1 MPWWGWFVIGVFLM
15 LAELV
20 GVDAAF
26 YLIFVGVAA
35 VLTGSLLLVVPSLS
49 VSLQFVIFAVLSL
62 ATMVLFRQRLYNKFR
77 GGAMGYRDPTLGASI
92 LIDAD
97 LAPGTT
103 TRVTYRG
110 SPWTARNIGTT
121 LIAGGSQAVVAS
133 TVGLELQVTAAA
145 EAASTVS
152 SGAQQND

>member
-35 VLTGSLLLVVPSLS
+35 VLTGSLLLVVPGLS
-49 VSLQFVIFAVLSL
+49 VSLQFVCFAVLSI
-62 ATMVLFRQRLYNKFR
+62 ATMVLFRQRLYNRFR
-77 GGAMGYRDPTLGASI
+77 GGAMGYKDPTLGASI
-92 LIDAD
+92 VIDAD
-97 LAPGTT
+97 LAPGATA
-103 TRVTYRG
+103 RVTHRG

-121 LIAGGSQAVVAS
+121 LIASGDRAVVS
-133 TVGLELQVTAAA
+133 KTVGLELQVTSTA
-145 EAASTVS
+145 EASGTDST
-152 SGAQQND
+152 GAEQND